1 MDLNF
6 ITQETITVSI
16 VFESKYTDTAPK
28 VEILLDKQS
37 FYNEILPNGRCVV
50 DFTVTLDS
58 NTTHKLIVHRT
69 GKTPGMDQTTKIVDV
84 IIDRIS
90 VRDIVWHR
98 SLYYPDYPEPWATEQ
113 KEAGVE
119 LENPVHG
126 EYIFGHNGT
135 WEFEF
140 GSLFYQWLLELCK
153 GTR

>member
-6 ITQETITVSI
+6 ITQETVTVSI

-37 FYNEILPNGRCVV
+37 FYNGILPNGRYVV

-69 GKTPGMDQTTKIVDV
+69 GKTPGMDQTTKIADV
-84 IIDRIS
+84 IIDSIS

-140 GSLFYQWLLELCK
+140 GSLFYQWLIDLCK